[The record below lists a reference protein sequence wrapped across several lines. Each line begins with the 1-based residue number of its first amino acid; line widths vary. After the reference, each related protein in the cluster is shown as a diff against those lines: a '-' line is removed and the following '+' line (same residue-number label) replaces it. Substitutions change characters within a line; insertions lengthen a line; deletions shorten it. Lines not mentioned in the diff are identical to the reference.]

1 MLPAPE
7 AATAKLLPAVLT
19 KHKHQT
25 HEIQHPAPLHCTRIS
40 AAVQWKEYDFM
51 AKRNA
56 AGNGTIRKK
65 TVKRNGKDYV
75 FWEARYTVG
84 TDPGTGK
91 QIQRSI
97 SGKTQKEVAQKL
109 KAATAALD
117 AGTFIAPNKMTL
129 GEWLDIWQ
137 RDYLGGVKPFTV
149 ASYTAT
155 IRNHIKPALGAIR
168 LEALQA
174 HTIQN
179 FYNTLAKGTE
189 SRPALSAKTVQNIHG
204 VLHNA
209 LKQAVLNKYIHAN
222 PTDACILPRKEKRQ
236 ITPLD
241 EDDIRKFLKA
251 IQGHPLEVLF
261 TVTLFTGMREGEVLG
276 LGWEQVDFERGIIH
290 IVRQLQLQRGGGGHY
305 IYAPLKND
313 RIRSISPAPWI
324 MQLLH
329 AHKAA
334 GALWENSGLVFT
346 SEVGHHLAVNTVFRQ
361 YKAVVTSI
369 GRPDARFHDL
379 RHSYAVASIMA
390 GDDIKTVQG
399 NLGHATAAFTLDVY
413 GHVTDQMRQASA
425 QRMEQ
430 YIKQVLSQ

>member
-1 MLPAPE
+1 ME
-7 AATAKLLPAVLT
+7 
-19 KHKHQT
+19 
-25 HEIQHPAPLHCTRIS
+25 
-40 AAVQWKEYDFM
+40 
-51 AKRNA
+51 KRNA

-75 FWEARYTVG
+75 FWEARYTAG

-109 KAATAALD
+109 KAATAAID
-117 AGTFIAPNKMTL
+117 AGTYCAPSKMTL

-137 RDYLGGVKPFTV
+137 QDYLGGVKPFTV
-149 ASYTAT
+149 ASYSAT

-168 LEALQA
+168 LEALNA

-179 FYNTLAKGTE
+179 FYNGLSKTTE
-189 SRPALSAKTVQNIHG
+189 SRPALSPKTVQNVHG

-209 LKQAVLNKYIHAN
+209 LKQAVLIGYIRSN

-236 ITPLD
+236 INPLD
-241 EDDIRKFLKA
+241 ENDIRLFMGA
-251 IQGHPLEVLF
+251 IKGHPLEDLF

-276 LGWEQVDFERGIIH
+276 LSWDNVDFENGVIH
-290 IVRQLQLQRGGGGHY
+290 IVRQLQLRRGGGGQY
-305 IYAPLKND
+305 VFAPLKND
-313 RIRSISPAPWI
+313 KTRTITPAPWV
-324 MQLLH
+324 MQLLRS
-329 AHKAA
+329 HKAKQAAARLQA
-334 GALWENSGLVFT
+334 GELWEDSGLVFT
-346 SEVGHHLAVNTVFRQ
+346 NEVGHHLAVNTVFRH

-390 GDDIKTVQG
+390 GDDVKTLSG
-399 NLGHATAAFTLDVY
+399 NLGHATVAFTLDVY
-413 GHVTDQMRQASA
+413 GHVTDQMKQASA